1 MGAHG
6 KRHRPRDEIRMTLND
21 LKLRARALLR
31 RHRVEQELDEE
42 LAFHIEREARKLI
55 DEGLTPAE
63 ARERAQARFGSTLLS
78 ADRCRDERGT
88 AVIDDTIRDVQYALR
103 AFAKAPLAAFTIV
116 VTVASGLGLVAV
128 LFTVFNTLI
137 FRVDQVPD
145 ISAMYAAERTQL
157 ANGEGSLLTR
167 PMFEAMRADTHVFTD
182 AYATV
187 PEVVLYVDG
196 RRMAVTL
203 VTGNF
208 FDVVRINP
216 VIGRAFRPADDVRSG
231 GNPVI
236 VLSHKG
242 WDRHFNRDPNVLGRT
257 VLVNGAPFE
266 IIGVTAAG
274 FRGLEVGGPDV
285 WAPLSQLGQFRP
297 ADRGREDAAGVEIVG
312 RLRPGVSK
320 DSARAQL
327 AAWDSTQSADT
338 RDRRST
344 TIDLL
349 PRRGTVPQPLEAI
362 AVFAPLF
369 VVFGLILMIG
379 CANVANLLLARG
391 VARQREIGIRLSLGA
406 SRRRIVRQ
414 LMTESVLLALAAAA
428 GGYLISRL
436 ALGGA
441 VYWALRTMPVDIGDV
456 NLNVPAADWRVAV
469 FLVVGAVAATG
480 FFALIPALH
489 ATAIDPMRTLRGEL
503 LKDARPGRA
512 RNALIGVQVFA
523 SALLLICAAV
533 FLRSALASARF
544 DPGLRTADTVLIDIN
559 GEEKRAAMIQAVT
572 RDATITASAAVR
584 PQLLAPLRVAFADSG
599 GGAGKTRVALKAV
612 SGSYFDV
619 LGIPIVRGRAFRPS
633 ERDHHPVAIVS
644 ESVARALWLDGRG
657 VGESFRLEPDD
668 AVQAPR
674 GLLRINPRAAAD
686 NGLMQARMVTV
697 VGVARDVPGLR
708 FTGIKEAGVF
718 LPTGLDV
725 EKTSMVARVRG
736 EPSLARQALL
746 DRLTKIDPNM
756 GTIITMRSVARTET
770 FFLQTAFWV
779 SLILGGLALLL
790 TVSGLFSVL
799 SYLVEQRTPEIGLR
813 MALGA
818 SPRAVT
824 QLVLGQTTRPVMAG
838 LIAGAA
844 LAAALARAVLATP
857 FGALLSQIV
866 HVTDPVAYV
875 ASLGLIVAVCLLA
888 AWLPAARAAKIDPMR
903 TLRQA

>member
-6 KRHRPRDEIRMTLND
+6 KRHRPRDEIRMTLHD
-21 LKLRARALLR
+21 LKLRTRALLR
-31 RHRVEQELDEE
+31 RNRVEQELDEE
-42 LAFHIEREARKLI
+42 LAFHIAREARKLI
-55 DEGLTPAE
+55 DEGMTPAE
-63 ARERAQARFGSTLLS
+63 ARGRAQARFGSTALA

-88 AVIDDTIRDVQYALR
+88 AVIDNTIRDVQYALR
-103 AFAKAPLAAFTIV
+103 AFARAPLAAFTIV
-116 VTVASGLGLVAV
+116 VTVAIGLGLVAV
-128 LFTVFNTLI
+128 LFTVLNTLI

-145 ISAMYAAERTQL
+145 ISAMYAVQRTQL
-157 ANGEGSLLTR
+157 SNGAGSLLTR

-208 FDVVRINP
+208 FEVVRINP
-216 VIGRAFRPADDVRSG
+216 VMGRAFRPADDARLG

-274 FRGLEVGGPDV
+274 FRGLEVGGPDAWV
-285 WAPLSQLGQFRP
+285 PLSQLGQFRP

-320 DSARAQL
+320 DNARAQL
-327 AAWDSTQSADT
+327 AAWDSNQSADA

-369 VVFGLILMIG
+369 VAFGLILMIG

-428 GGYLISRL
+428 GGYLVSRL
-436 ALGGA
+436 ALEGA
-441 VYWALRTMPVDIGDV
+441 VYWAMRTMPVDLGDV
-456 NLNVPAADWRVAV
+456 NLNVPAADWRVAL
-469 FLVVGAVAATG
+469 FLVVAAVAAPG
-480 FFALIPALH
+480 LFALVPALQ
-489 ATAIDPMRTLRGEL
+489 ATRIEPVRTMRGEL
-503 LKDARPGRA
+503 VKDGRPGRA

-533 FLRSALASARF
+533 FLRSAISSARF

-559 GEEKRAAMIQAVT
+559 REEKRAAMIQAVT
-572 RDATITASAAVR
+572 SEATITASAAVR
-584 PQLLAPLRVAFADSG
+584 PQLLAPLRVAFADT
-599 GGAGKTRVALKAV
+599 GAGAAKTRVTFKSV

-619 LGIPIVRGRAFRPS
+619 LGIP
-633 ERDHHPVAIVS
+633 
-644 ESVARALWLDGRG
+644 
-657 VGESFRLEPDD
+657 
-668 AVQAPR
+668 
-674 GLLRINPRAAAD
+674 
-686 NGLMQARMVTV
+686 
-697 VGVARDVPGLR
+697 
-708 FTGIKEAGVF
+708 
-718 LPTGLDV
+718 
-725 EKTSMVARVRG
+725 
-736 EPSLARQALL
+736 
-746 DRLTKIDPNM
+746 
-756 GTIITMRSVARTET
+756 
-770 FFLQTAFWV
+770 
-779 SLILGGLALLL
+779 
-790 TVSGLFSVL
+790 
-799 SYLVEQRTPEIGLR
+799 
-813 MALGA
+813 
-818 SPRAVT
+818 
-824 QLVLGQTTRPVMAG
+824 
-838 LIAGAA
+838 
-844 LAAALARAVLATP
+844 
-857 FGALLSQIV
+857 
-866 HVTDPVAYV
+866 
-875 ASLGLIVAVCLLA
+875 
-888 AWLPAARAAKIDPMR
+888 
-903 TLRQA
+903 